1 MKQDSEM
8 LIREFPKNDDLKIY
22 PVGDLHI
29 GAPEFNVREWDAFK
43 KQLMSEPNSY
53 ITIGGDMM
61 NNGLKSSVTNVYE
74 ETMRPA
80 DQKKWVA
87 RELEPIRDKIL
98 CVIPGNH
105 ENRSG
110 KDADDS
116 PLYDVCA
123 KLDIE
128 DLFRP
133 NMAIVKLRI
142 GDKDGCGSRNPTYTL
157 AVHHGTGGG
166 IYTGA
171 TVNRNERFS
180 YYFDGVDI
188 MIVGHAHK
196 GAVTRPEKIVVDHA
210 NNKIRKESVI
220 VIGSTSWLEY
230 GGYALRKMLQPS
242 STGIQTLYLY
252 GDHKQAE
259 VRW

>member
-1 MKQDSEM
+1 MKSDFDM
-8 LIREFPKNDDLKIY
+8 IIREFAANDDLKIY
-22 PVGDLHI
+22 PVGDLHV
-29 GAPEFNVREWDAFK
+29 GAPEFDRREWDAFK
-43 KQLMSEPNSY
+43 KQLLSEPNSY

-87 RELEPIRDKIL
+87 QELEPIRDKIL

-116 PLYDVCA
+116 PLYDVCC

-128 DLFRP
+128 DLYRP
-133 NMAIVKLRI
+133 NMAVVKLRI
-142 GDKDGCGSRNPTYTL
+142 GDAEGNGLRNPTYTL
-157 AVHHGTGGG
+157 SVIHGTGGG

-180 YYFDGVDI
+180 YYFDGIDAL
-188 MIVGHAHK
+188 IVGHSHK
-196 GAVTRPEKIVVDHA
+196 GAISKPKKVVVDHA
-210 NNKIRKESVI
+210 NNKIRMGKIDVI
-220 VIGSTSWLEY
+220 SSTAWLEY
-230 GGYALRKMLQPS
+230 GGYALRKMLQPAS
-242 STGIQTLYLY
+242 GGIQTLMLS
-252 GDHKQAE
+252 GDHKE
-259 VRW
+259 SRILW